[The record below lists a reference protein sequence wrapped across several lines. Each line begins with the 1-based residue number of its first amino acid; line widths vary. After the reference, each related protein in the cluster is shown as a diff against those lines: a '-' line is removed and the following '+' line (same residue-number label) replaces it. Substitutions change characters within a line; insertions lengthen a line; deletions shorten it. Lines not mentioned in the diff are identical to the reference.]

1 MKATLHLIVGLPG
14 SGKTALAR
22 RLERE
27 HSALRLTPD
36 EWIAQLLPEGWSRA
50 ELDRLR
56 DPTEAIQWDV
66 AARVLRLG
74 LDVILDWG
82 LWARSERHELRARAQ
97 VLGAR
102 VGVHF
107 CDVSFHELQ
116 ARLAARNANLSPG
129 EFRIEEA
136 DLRLWWSRFE
146 PPTPN
151 ELREVGWASGDE
163 KRVSDQP

>member
-1 MKATLHLIVGLPG
+1 VKPTLHLIVGLPG
-14 SGKTALAR
+14 SGKTTVAR

-74 LDVILDWG
+74 LDVVLDWG
-82 LWARSERHELRARAQ
+82 LWTRSERDELRARAQ
-97 VLGAR
+97 ALGAR
-102 VGVHF
+102 VKVHF
-107 CDVSFHELQ
+107 CEVSFGELQ
-116 ARLAARNANLSPG
+116 ARLAARNETLSPG
-129 EFRIEEA
+129 EFRIAEA
-136 DLRLWWSRFE
+136 DLRLWWSQFE
-146 PPTPN
+146 PPSPD
-151 ELREVGWASGDE
+151 ELREVG
-163 KRVSDQP
+163 

>member
-1 MKATLHLIVGLPG
+1 MEPTLHLVVGLPG
-14 SGKTALAR
+14 SGKTTLAR

-36 EWIAQLLPEGWSRA
+36 EWIAPLLPEGWGRT

-74 LDVILDWG
+74 LDVVLDWG
-82 LWARSERHELRARAQ
+82 LWARAERDELRAQA
-97 VLGAR
+97 LGAR
-102 VGVHF
+102 VKVHF
-107 CDVSFHELQ
+107 CDVPFSELQ
-116 ARLAARNANLSPG
+116 ARLAARNETLGPG

-146 PPTPN
+146 PPGPD
-151 ELREVGWASGDE
+151 EPRGAAWASGDE
-163 KRVSDQP
+163 KDISDQP